1 MGRPLCTVYPPQGL
15 SFFTRP
21 KDWPTFFLEDLQNF
35 LEKRQKNDMRPR
47 FQNTYN
53 EKNDKRQN
61 TPMISKKHNK
71 KKNDKKTKCTLIEK
85 RQNNKSYTF

>member
-1 MGRPLCTVYPPQGL
+1 
-15 SFFTRP
+15 
-21 KDWPTFFLEDLQNF
+21 
-35 LEKRQKNDMRPR
+35 MRPR

-71 KKNDKKTKCTLIEK
+71 KKTTKKQNVHLLKNDKTINRTPFEKNDRNDKKIKMYTYWKD
-85 RQNNKSYTF
+85 NKNDKK